1 MRTNIILILIIIAYN
16 LPHINTLPLLQSN
29 KPIIELKIKNPFI
42 ESIII
47 KYLTNNFNNNILLK
61 NRNNTDIALLS
72 FEMCKSNNYVIVN
85 NNDVNLYILLFIIYV
100 ISIIIVLF

>member
-1 MRTNIILILIIIAYN
+1 MRNNIILILIIIAYN
-16 LPHINTLPLLQSN
+16 LPSINTLPLLPSN
-29 KPIIELKIKNPFI
+29 KPIIELKIKNSFI

-85 NNDVNLYILLFIIYV
+85 NNVNLYILLFIIYV

>member
-1 MRTNIILILIIIAYN
+1 
-16 LPHINTLPLLQSN
+16 
-29 KPIIELKIKNPFI
+29 
-42 ESIII
+42 
-47 KYLTNNFNNNILLK
+47 LK

-85 NNDVNLYILLFIIYV
+85 NNDINLYILLFIIYV